1 MPRAWRRADLR
12 PVPLLNFVASHTTYF
27 SGQMEQFLLGLRRP
41 SVGPEVYEEDVE
53 FQLIDILEV
62 NTPVQGLPAHK
73 DGQSCKKALL
83 STNYVLFG
91 ITREGQ
97 SVSTVVTGFKHYL
110 YVGTDTFLNL
120 SELELKLSSHLGFDV
135 PGYTPITSIVQM
147 PSTYRSIYVFR
158 IQKKHI
164 YKISFADK
172 SLYSAIRG
180 FFLDSNIYNGRYG
193 LRANKFELY
202 EADLDPTVRFMVDT
216 QLRGFAWVRIPKD
229 AYSPLPSDA
238 PKPLQTTMQIQLQT
252 EYSSLVAL
260 DYNDPLYAV
269 NAPIRVLS
277 FDIESVSLQGGF
289 PDAAS
294 DYIITICSSL
304 YILTQSTADAPHA
317 NVALVLKSCAPIV
330 GADVFCFET
339 EQELLLAFNYLI
351 QLFDPDLFT
360 GYNIDGFDFSYIFKR
375 AEVSQVL
382 VQSLPGSMGTDQLL
396 SRMVRKG
403 SSAYASTLPRA
414 LSSPMTIA
422 VSHLQSKQLGKRD
435 TYEIECPGRISM
447 DILPNIIHDYKLRSY
462 TLNSVCARFLNE
474 QKDDVHYSMITPL
487 FMQDEY
493 GRRRITLYCIKDCKL
508 PLKLM
513 EKLMILVNTI
523 ELCRVSGL
531 CGSLLLYSGQQ
542 IRILSLLY
550 RFSAAESYLI
560 PYRIRTGSGY
570 TGGFSGDSE
579 SLEGATVLNPKRGF
593 YSDKQPIA
601 TLDFNSLYPTII
613 IAHNLCYS
621 TMISDAPDMDFLV
634 QTYANSQGKEL
645 SSEAASLYKQQLSSL
660 LRLEGASVSA
670 TIDETNDSDDSDDSD
685 DSPRHLAAKPSSA
698 QKETATLCL
707 STSNELITVTPI
719 KARFLKKT
727 VFPGILPKILQ
738 VLLDA
743 RKRAKQDMK
752 KAVDPLAKDVLNGRQ
767 LALKLIANSLYGFTG
782 ALSFGKLPSQEISS
796 SITAFGRE
804 MINHTKNVVE
814 ERFHRKQPV
823 IEIDITDSIYATDAF
838 VKKCL
843 SYCDASVDQMRM
855 ASETEPSQDER
866 SASPPAGLMPLSLQQ
881 KLHPVSSP
889 LSLSPPLLAPDGRIF
904 CPKHHNVSFNAE
916 RTRMYYRVVH
926 DSVVI
931 YGDTDSVMVKF
942 GVDNLMEAMM
952 LAKYA
957 STYVTQSFIRPI
969 NLEFEKVY
977 CPYLLLNKKRYAG
990 QYWTNPFKPDK
1001 IDSKGLELVRRDNCR
1016 LVVIVMEKILDV
1028 LFNYSDPQK
1037 AISYVKSVVHDLI
1050 SQRIDLSLLVI
1061 SKALTQSVSSYTNK
1075 QQTHVNLAM
1084 RMMERDPMTAPKV
1097 GDRVPY
1103 VVTLKDKACK
1113 LYERS
1118 EDPAYAISNNLP
1130 IDTDYYLHQQLEK
1143 PVCRLLKD
1151 VLKCSSEAEAADQL
1165 FKGKH
1170 CVGPSI
1176 VFSRGD
1182 VGSSMGKPDTSGGS
1196 SKSAKATKMPKQTG
1210 IMGMIA
1216 GKKVAKCM
1224 YCNVRITDGKLYE
1237 DVMLCKP
1244 CLLVNRLSLYS
1255 RLQRELLLAEHRY
1268 RTVAVECMFCTG
1280 EISSHTGD
1288 IEDGLI
1294 PCSSSDCELFYAR
1307 IKTRLDYKA
1316 LRAKFD
1322 ALSSFTWS

>member
-1 MPRAWRRADLR
+1 MEKSRLEACS
-12 PVPLLNFVASHTTYF
+12 FTQFCSASCTTNF
-27 SGQMEQFLLGLRRP
+27 SGWMEQLLLSLRRP
-41 SVGPEVYEEDVE
+41 SVGPEVYEADVE
-53 FQLIDILEV
+53 FQLIDVLDV
-62 NTPVQGLPAHK
+62 NIPAYGPSANK
-73 DGQSCKKALL
+73 DGQSGKKVPLH
-83 STNYVLFG
+83 THYILFG

-97 SVSTVVTGFKHYL
+97 SVSTVVTGFQHYL
-110 YVGTDTFLNL
+110 YAGTDTSLSP
-120 SELELKLSSHLGFDV
+120 SELQSKLSLHLGFEASG
-135 PGYTPITSIVQM
+135 PTPVTSVVQI
-147 PSTYRSIYVFR
+147 PSNYRSIYVFR
-158 IQKKHI
+158 VQKKHI
-164 YKISFADK
+164 YKVSFTDK
-172 SLYSAIRG
+172 SLYSSLRN
-180 FFLDSNIYNGRYG
+180 FFLDNRIYNEKYG
-193 LRANKFELY
+193 LRADRFELY

-216 QLRGFAWVRIPKD
+216 QLRGFAWVRVLKNT
-229 AYSPLPSDA
+229 YTPLLSDA
-238 PKPLQTTMQIQLQT
+238 PKLLQTTMQIQLQT
-252 EYSSLVAL
+252 QHSHLVSL
-260 DYNDPLYAV
+260 DYNDPHYAI

-304 YILTQSTADAPHA
+304 YILTQSTADTPHA

-330 GADVFCFET
+330 GADVFCFDT
-339 EQELLLAFNYLI
+339 EYELLLAFNYLI
-351 QLFDPDLFT
+351 QLFDPDIFT
-360 GYNIDGFDFSYIFKR
+360 GYNIDGFDFNYIFKR
-375 AEVSQVL
+375 AEVGQVSA
-382 VQSLPGSMGTDQLL
+382 QSLLGSMGTDQLL
-396 SRMVRKG
+396 GLMLTKG
-403 SSAYASTLPRA
+403 SSTYASTLARSLA
-414 LSSPMTIA
+414 SPMTIA
-422 VSHLQSKQLGKRD
+422 VSHLQSKQMGKRD
-435 TYEIECPGRISM
+435 TYEINCPGRISM
-447 DILPNIIHDYKLRSY
+447 DILPNIIHNYKLRSY

-513 EKLMILVNTI
+513 ERLMILVNTI

-560 PYRIRTGSGY
+560 PYRMRTAAAGGY
-570 TGGFSGDSE
+570 SGGFGGDTE
-579 SLEGATVLNPKRGF
+579 GLEGATVLNPKRGF

-621 TMISDAPDMDFLV
+621 TMISDTPDIAFLV
-634 QTYANSQGKEL
+634 QTYAKSQGKDL
-645 SSEAASLYKQQLSSL
+645 SSIDVSAYKQRLSSL
-660 LRLEGASVSA
+660 LRLEGASVSIA
-670 TIDETNDSDDSDDSD
+670 ADETNDTDDSDDSED
-685 DSPRHLAAKPSSA
+685 GPKRSSNKSLAV
-698 QKETATLCL
+698 QKDTATLCL
-707 STSNELITVTPI
+707 SASNELITVTPI
-719 KARFLKKT
+719 KARFLKRS

-743 RKRAKQDMK
+743 RKKAKQDMK
-752 KAVDPLAKDVLNGRQ
+752 KATDPLAKDVLNGRQ

-782 ALSFGKLPSQEISS
+782 ALTFGRLPSQEISS

-814 ERFHRKQPV
+814 ERFHRKQPD
-823 IEIDITDSIYATDAF
+823 IEIDITDSTYATDPF

-843 SYCDASVDQMRM
+843 SYCDTPIDQMKQ
-855 ASETEPSQDER
+855 ASETEPSLDER
-866 SASPPAGLMPLSLQQ
+866 SASPPAGLV
-881 KLHPVSSP
+881 PVSIKQNLCPVSP
-889 LSLSPPLLAPDGRIF
+889 PVSPSPPLLALDGRII
-904 CPKHHNVSFNAE
+904 CPTYHNVSFNTE
-916 RTRMYYRVVH
+916 RTKMYYRIVH

-942 GVDNLMEAMM
+942 GVDNIMEAMM

-969 NLEFEKVY
+969 NLEFEKIY

-1016 LVVIVMEKILDV
+1016 LVVIVMEKVLDI
-1028 LFNYSDPQK
+1028 LFNYSDPQR
-1037 AISYVKSVVHDLI
+1037 AINYVKSVVHDLI
-1050 SQRIDLSLLVI
+1050 SQRVDLSLLVI
-1061 SKALTQSVSSYTNK
+1061 SKTLTQSVNSYTNK
-1075 QQTHVNLAM
+1075 QQTHVNLAI

-1097 GDRVPY
+1097 GDRIPY
-1103 VVTLKDKACK
+1103 VITLKDKACK

-1143 PVCRLLKD
+1143 PISRLLKD
-1151 VLKCSSEAEAADQL
+1151 VLRCSSEAEAADQL
-1165 FKGKH
+1165 FRGKH

-1182 VGSSMGKPDTSGGS
+1182 IGSSLDASGALAGPPKPGKT
-1196 SKSAKATKMPKQTG
+1196 AKTKQAG
-1210 IMGMIA
+1210 IMGMIS
-1216 GKKVAKCM
+1216 GKKIAKCM
-1224 YCNVRITDGKLYE
+1224 YCTIRITDGRLYE
-1237 DVMLCKP
+1237 DIMLCKS
-1244 CLLVNRLSLYS
+1244 CLLTNRLSLYS
-1255 RLQRELLLAEHRY
+1255 HLQRELLLAEHRY

-1322 ALSSFTWS
+1322 ALSKFTWS

>member
-1 MPRAWRRADLR
+1 
-12 PVPLLNFVASHTTYF
+12 
-27 SGQMEQFLLGLRRP
+27 MEQLLLSLRRP
-41 SVGPEVYEEDVE
+41 SVGPEVYEEDIE
-53 FQLIDILEV
+53 FQLIDVLDV
-62 NTPVQGLPAHK
+62 NIPTQNCLVPK
-73 DGQSCKKALL
+73 DSQSGKKAPL

-91 ITREGQ
+91 ITRDGQ
-97 SVSTVVTGFKHYL
+97 SVSTVVTGFRHYL
-110 YVGTDTFLNL
+110 YAGTDTPLDPL
-120 SELELKLSSHLGFDV
+120 ELQLKLSLHLGFEADG
-135 PGYTPITSIVQM
+135 PTPITSIIQL

-158 IQKKHI
+158 VQKRHI
-164 YKISFADK
+164 YKISFTDK
-172 SLYSAIRG
+172 GLYSTIRG
-180 FFLDSNIYNGRYG
+180 FFLDNHIYNGKYG
-193 LRANKFELY
+193 LRADKFELY

-216 QLRGFAWVRIPKD
+216 QLRGFAWVCIPKER
-229 AYSPLPSDA
+229 YTPLPTDA

-252 EYSSLVAL
+252 EYTHLVAL
-260 DYNDPLYAV
+260 NYNDPCYAI

-304 YILTQSTADAPHA
+304 YILTQSTADTPHA
-317 NVALVLKSCAPIV
+317 NIALVLHSCAPIV
-330 GADVFCFET
+330 GADVFCFDT
-339 EQELLLAFNYLI
+339 ERELLLAFNYLI
-351 QLFDPDLFT
+351 QLFDPDIFT
-360 GYNIDGFDFSYIFKR
+360 GYNIDGFDFNYIFKR
-375 AEVSQVL
+375 AEVSQVSTH
-382 VQSLPGSMGTDQLL
+382 SLPGFMGTDQLL
-396 SRMVRKG
+396 GLMLTKG
-403 SSAYASTLPRA
+403 SSSYASTLTRS
-414 LSSPMTIA
+414 LSSSMTIT
-422 VSHLQSKQLGKRD
+422 VSHLQSKQVGKRD
-435 TYEIECPGRISM
+435 TYEINCPGRMSM
-447 DILPNIIHDYKLRSY
+447 DILPNIIHNYKLRSY

-487 FMQDEY
+487 FMQNEY
-493 GRRRITLYCIKDCKL
+493 GRRRITSYCIKDCKL

-531 CGSLLLYSGQQ
+531 CGCLLLYSGQQ

-560 PYRIRTGSGY
+560 PYRMRTGGGHSA
-570 TGGFSGDSE
+570 GFSGDSE
-579 SLEGATVLNPKRGF
+579 GLEGATVLNPKRGF

-621 TMISDAPDMDFLV
+621 TMISDTPDIDFLI
-634 QTYANSQGKEL
+634 QMYAKSRGEDL
-645 SSEAASLYKQQLSSL
+645 SDINVSVYRQQLSSL
-660 LRLEGASVSA
+660 LRLEGASISA
-670 TIDETNDSDDSDDSD
+670 TVDDTNGSDDSDDSD
-685 DSPRHLAAKPSSA
+685 DVSRSSIIKSSA
-698 QKETATLCL
+698 AQKDTATLCL
-707 STSNELITVTPI
+707 SASNELITVTPI

-743 RKRAKQDMK
+743 RKKAKQDMK
-752 KAVDPLAKDVLNGRQ
+752 KATDPLAKDVLNGRQ

-782 ALSFGKLPSQEISS
+782 ALTFGRLPSQEISS

-814 ERFHRKQPV
+814 ERFQRSQST
-823 IEIDITDSIYATDAF
+823 IEIDITDSTYATDAF

-843 SYCDASVDQMRM
+843 SYCDTPVDQINL
-855 ASETEPSQDER
+855 ASEPEPSLDER
-866 SASPPAGLMPLSLQQ
+866 SASPPAGIVSVSVQQ
-881 KLHPVSSP
+881 KLHSSTSNSP
-889 LSLSPPLLAPDGRIF
+889 SPPRLAPDGRII

-916 RTRMYYRVVH
+916 RTMMYYRIIH

-942 GVDNLMEAMM
+942 GVDNIMEAMM

-990 QYWTNPFKPDK
+990 QYWTNPFTPDK

-1016 LVVIVMEKILDV
+1016 LVVIVMEKVLDI
-1028 LFNYSDPQK
+1028 LFNYSDPQR
-1037 AISYVKSVVHDLI
+1037 AINYVKSVVHDLI
-1050 SQRIDLSLLVI
+1050 SQRVDLSLLVI
-1061 SKALTQSVSSYTNK
+1061 SKALTQSVNSYTNK
-1075 QQTHVNLAM
+1075 QQTHVNLAI
-1084 RMMERDPMTAPKV
+1084 RMTERDPMTAPKV

-1113 LYERS
+1113 LFERS

-1143 PVCRLLKD
+1143 PVSRLLKD
-1151 VLKCSSEAEAADQL
+1151 VLRCSSEAEAADQL
-1165 FKGKH
+1165 FRGKH

-1182 VGSSMGKPDTSGGS
+1182 IGSALNTSSTSTGS
-1196 SKSAKATKMPKQTG
+1196 SKPAKATKTSKQTG

-1224 YCNVRITDGKLYE
+1224 YCNIRITDGQLYE
-1237 DVMLCKP
+1237 DIMLCKS
-1244 CLLVNRLSLYS
+1244 CLLTNRLSLYS
-1255 RLQRELLLAEHRY
+1255 HLQRELLLAEHRY

-1322 ALSSFTWS
+1322 ALANFTWS

>member
-1 MPRAWRRADLR
+1 MEQL
-12 PVPLLNFVASHTTYF
+12 LLN
-27 SGQMEQFLLGLRRP
+27 LRRP
-41 SVGPEVYEEDVE
+41 SVGPEVYEENIE
-53 FQLIDILEV
+53 FQLIDVLDV
-62 NTPVQGLPAHK
+62 NVPAYEPSAAKDAQG
-73 DGQSCKKALL
+73 SKKVPLH
-83 STNYVLFG
+83 TYYILFG
-91 ITREGQ
+91 ITHEGQ
-97 SVSTVVTGFKHYL
+97 SISTVVSGFQHYL
-110 YVGTDTFLNL
+110 YAGTDTSFNL
-120 SELELKLSSHLGFDV
+120 SELQSKLSLHLGFEANG
-135 PGYTPITSIVQM
+135 PTSVTSVTLM
-147 PSTYRSIYVFR
+147 PSNYRSIYVFR
-158 IQKKHI
+158 VQKKYL
-164 YKISFADK
+164 YKISFTDK
-172 SLYSAIRG
+172 NLYSSLRN
-180 FFLDSNIYNGRYG
+180 FFLDRSIYNGKYG
-193 LRANKFELY
+193 LRTDRFELY

-216 QLRGFAWVRIPKD
+216 QLRGFAWVRIPKGEYQPIP
-229 AYSPLPSDA
+229 ANA
-238 PKPLQTTMQIQLQT
+238 PRLVQTTTQIRLQTQ
-252 EYSSLVAL
+252 YSNLVAL
-260 DYNDPLYAV
+260 DYNDPRYAI

-289 PDAAS
+289 PNAAS
-294 DYIITICSSL
+294 DYIITISSSL
-304 YILTQSTADAPHA
+304 YILTQSTADTPHA
-317 NVALVLKSCAPIV
+317 TIALVLKSCAPIV
-330 GADVFCFET
+330 GADVFSFDT
-339 EQELLLAFNYLI
+339 EVELLLAFNYLV
-351 QLFDPDLFT
+351 QLFDPDIFT
-360 GYNIDGFDFSYIFKR
+360 GYNIDGFDFNYIFKR
-375 AEVSQVL
+375 AEVGKVL
-382 VQSLPGSMGTDQLL
+382 AQSLLGSMGTDQLL
-396 SRMVRKG
+396 NLMLTKG
-403 SSAYASTLPRA
+403 SSTYASTLTRS
-414 LSSPMTIA
+414 LSSPMTIT
-422 VSHLQSKQLGKRD
+422 VSHLQSKQMGKRD
-435 TYEIECPGRISM
+435 TYEINCPGRISM
-447 DILPNIIHDYKLRSY
+447 DILPNIIHNYKLRSY
-462 TLNSVCARFLNE
+462 TLNFVCARFLNE

-513 EKLMILVNTI
+513 EGLMILVNTI

-560 PYRIRTGSGY
+560 PYRMRAGGGYSSHSG
-570 TGGFSGDSE
+570 GDTE
-579 SLEGATVLNPKRGF
+579 GLEGATVLNPKRGF

-621 TMISDAPDMDFLV
+621 TMISDSPDLNFLT
-634 QTYANSQGKEL
+634 QTYAKSQGKDV
-645 SSEAASLYKQQLSSL
+645 SSIDMSSYSQHISSL
-660 LRLEGASVSA
+660 LRLEGASISVA
-670 TIDETNDSDDSDDSD
+670 PDEANDSGDSDTSEDGPQHFQNKS
-685 DSPRHLAAKPSSA
+685 LTA
-698 QKETATLCL
+698 QKDTATLCL
-707 STSNELITVTPI
+707 SASNELITLTPI
-719 KARFLKKT
+719 KAKFLKRN

-743 RKRAKQDMK
+743 RKKAKQDMK
-752 KAVDPLAKDVLNGRQ
+752 KATDPLSRDVLNGRQ

-782 ALSFGKLPSQEISS
+782 ALTFGRLPSQEISS

-814 ERFHRKQPV
+814 ERFHRQQPA
-823 IEIDITDSIYATDAF
+823 IEINITDSIYATDPF

-843 SYCDASVDQMRM
+843 SYCDTSISQMKQASD
-855 ASETEPSQDER
+855 TEPSLDER
-866 SASPPAGLMPLSLQQ
+866 SASPPAGLIQISL
-881 KLHPVSSP
+881 KKSLGPASP
-889 LSLSPPLLAPDGRIF
+889 PASPSPPLLTSDGRIL
-904 CPKHHNVSFNAE
+904 CPVYHNVSFNAE
-916 RTRMYYRVVH
+916 KTKMYYRIAH

-942 GVDNLMEAMM
+942 GVDNIMEAMM

-957 STYVTQSFIRPI
+957 SIYVTQSFIRPI

-1016 LVVIVMEKILDV
+1016 LVVIVMEKVLDI
-1028 LFNYSDPQK
+1028 LFNYSDPQR

-1050 SQRIDLSLLVI
+1050 SQRVDLSLLVI
-1061 SKALTQSVSSYTNK
+1061 SKALTQSVNSYTNK
-1075 QQTHVNLAM
+1075 QQTHVNLAI

-1118 EDPAYAISNNLP
+1118 EDPAYAISNNLS

-1143 PVCRLLKD
+1143 PISRLLKD
-1151 VLKCSSEAEAADQL
+1151 VLRCSSEAEAADQL
-1165 FKGKH
+1165 FRGNH

-1182 VGSSMGKPDTSGGS
+1182 IES
-1196 SKSAKATKMPKQTG
+1196 SKPGNTKALKTSKQVG
-1210 IMGMIA
+1210 IMGMIS

-1224 YCNVRITDGKLYE
+1224 YCNIRITDGKLYE
-1237 DVMLCKP
+1237 NIMLCKS
-1244 CLLVNRLSLYS
+1244 CLLTNRLSLYS
-1255 RLQRELLLAEHRY
+1255 YLQRELLLAEHRY
-1268 RTVAVECMFCTG
+1268 RTVSVECMFCTG

-1322 ALSSFTWS
+1322 AISKFAWS